1 MVACAIGTPLV
12 CAAWLLDSAKAGSV
26 LPLDGYRVNIDRPDS
41 RFYEQ
46 AIARALARADAA
58 AAARAAAARAL
69 ARADDAA
76 EREVEREAELS
87 TAPRHE
93 SALPALPPLLPLL
106 AQMLRCRA

>member
-46 AIARALARADAA
+46 AIARALARALARADAA
-58 AAARAAAARAL
+58 AAA
-69 ARADDAA
+69 AA

-93 SALPALPPLLPLL
+93 SALPALPALLPLL